1 MKPVRWSDLLD
12 NKAQLQ
18 CQLHAV
24 TAYYYT
30 ARNVAQML
38 WQPYF
43 TSSKR
48 SCRLLLHS
56 ESILSERSKF
66 QLSVEF
72 IAANQG

>member
-1 MKPVRWSDLLD
+1 
-12 NKAQLQ
+12 
-18 CQLHAV
+18 
-24 TAYYYT
+24 
-30 ARNVAQML
+30 ML

-43 TSSKR
+43 TPSKR
-48 SCRLLLHS
+48 SRRLLLHS